1 MIKTLND
8 TRTIANLAVSCC
20 FSLAHGWHD
29 THVVHVSSGNVV
41 HIAVLVKYTLVSQI
55 TRVTRRFTYRP
66 RALGFITP
74 VFYALFPMTS
84 KLHLYL
90 NTVVK

>member
-8 TRTIANLAVSCC
+8 TRTIANPAISCC

-41 HIAVLVKYTLVSQI
+41 HIAVLVKYTLASQI
-55 TRVTRRFTYRP
+55 TRVTRRFYLQTSGP
-66 RALGFITP
+66 RFH
-74 VFYALFPMTS
+74 YAYI
-84 KLHLYL
+84 LH
-90 NTVVK
+90 VVSDDE

>member
-8 TRTIANLAVSCC
+8 TRTIANPAVSCC

-41 HIAVLVKYTLVSQI
+41 HIAMLVKYTLVSQI
-55 TRVTRRFTYRP
+55 TRVTRRFYLQTSGP
-66 RALGFITP
+66 RFH
-74 VFYALFPMTS
+74 YACILRIVS
-84 KLHLYL
+84 DDE
-90 NTVVK
+90 

>member
-1 MIKTLND
+1 MLND
-8 TRTIANLAVSCC
+8 TQTIANPAVSCC

-55 TRVTRRFTYRP
+55 TRVTRQFYLQTSGPRFR
-66 RALGFITP
+66 
-74 VFYALFPMTS
+74 YACILR
-84 KLHLYL
+84 
-90 NTVVK
+90 VVSDDE

>member
-1 MIKTLND
+1 MNNTQ
-8 TRTIANLAVSCC
+8 TIVNPVVSYC

-55 TRVTRRFTYRP
+55 TRVTRRFYLQTSGP
-66 RALGFITP
+66 RFH
-74 VFYALFPMTS
+74 YACILR
-84 KLHLYL
+84 
-90 NTVVK
+90 VVSDEE

>member
-8 TRTIANLAVSCC
+8 TRAIANPAVSCY

-41 HIAVLVKYTLVSQI
+41 HIAMLVKYTLVSQI
-55 TRVTRRFTYRP
+55 TCVTRRFYLQTSGP
-66 RALGFITP
+66 RFHYACILRV
-74 VFYALFPMTS
+74 VFDDE
-84 KLHLYL
+84 
-90 NTVVK
+90 

>member
-8 TRTIANLAVSCC
+8 TRTIANPAVSCC

-55 TRVTRRFTYRP
+55 TRVTRRFYLQTSSP
-66 RALGFITP
+66 RFHYTRILRVI
-74 VFYALFPMTS
+74 S
-84 KLHLYL
+84 DDE
-90 NTVVK
+90 

>member
-29 THVVHVSSGNVV
+29 THVMHVSSGNVV
-41 HIAVLVKYTLVSQI
+41 HIAMLVKYTLVSQI
-55 TRVTRRFTYRP
+55 TCVTRRFYFQTSGP
-66 RALGFITP
+66 QFH
-74 VFYALFPMTS
+74 YACILC
-84 KLHLYL
+84 
-90 NTVVK
+90 VVSDDE

>member
-1 MIKTLND
+1 MV
-8 TRTIANLAVSCC
+8 ANPAVSYC

-55 TRVTRRFTYRP
+55 TRVTRQFYLQTSGSRFHYACILRV
-66 RALGFITP
+66 
-74 VFYALFPMTS
+74 VFDDE
-84 KLHLYL
+84 
-90 NTVVK
+90 

>member
-8 TRTIANLAVSCC
+8 TRTIANPAVSCC

-55 TRVTRRFTYRP
+55 TRVTHRFYLQTSGP
-66 RALGFITP
+66 RFH
-74 VFYALFPMTS
+74 YACILR
-84 KLHLYL
+84 
-90 NTVVK
+90 VVSDDE

>member
-8 TRTIANLAVSCC
+8 TRTIANPAVNYC

-29 THVVHVSSGNVV
+29 THVMHVSSGNVI

-55 TRVTRRFTYRP
+55 TRVTHRFYLQTSGP
-66 RALGFITP
+66 QFH
-74 VFYALFPMTS
+74 YACILR
-84 KLHLYL
+84 
-90 NTVVK
+90 VVSDDE

>member
-1 MIKTLND
+1 MIKMLND
-8 TRTIANLAVSCC
+8 THTIPNPAVSCC

-55 TRVTRRFTYRP
+55 TRVTRRFYLQTSGP
-66 RALGFITP
+66 RFHYACILGV
-74 VFYALFPMTS
+74 VFDE
-84 KLHLYL
+84 K
-90 NTVVK
+90 

>member
-1 MIKTLND
+1 MLND
-8 TRTIANLAVSCC
+8 TRTIANPPVSCY

-55 TRVTRRFTYRP
+55 TRVTRRFYLQTSG
-66 RALGFITP
+66 LGFITP
-74 VFYALFPMTS
+74 VFYVLFPMTS
-84 KLHLYL
+84 KLHLYV
-90 NTVVK
+90 NTGLK

>member
-1 MIKTLND
+1 MND
-8 TRTIANLAVSCC
+8 TRAIANLAVSCC

-55 TRVTRRFTYRP
+55 TRVTRRFYLQTSGP
-66 RALGFITP
+66 RFH
-74 VFYALFPMTS
+74 YAYILRDVS
-84 KLHLYL
+84 DDE
-90 NTVVK
+90 

>member
-1 MIKTLND
+1 MLND
-8 TRTIANLAVSCC
+8 TQTIANPAVSCC

-55 TRVTRRFTYRP
+55 TRVTRQFYLQTW
-66 RALGFITP
+66 ALGFITP
-74 VFYALFPMTS
+74 IFYALFPMTS
-84 KLHLYL
+84 KLHLCML
-90 NTVVK
+90 IQV

>member
-1 MIKTLND
+1 MLND
-8 TRTIANLAVSCC
+8 TRTIANPVVSCC

-55 TRVTRRFTYRP
+55 TRVTRWFYLQTSGPRFH
-66 RALGFITP
+66 
-74 VFYALFPMTS
+74 YACI
-84 KLHLYL
+84 LH
-90 NTVVK
+90 VVSDDE